1 MQLAETNRLTLRY
14 KIPLFVLDWIEY
26 FVFDSKC
33 CRLMIRF
40 MTKVIQ
46 VSNVAPGPLVQYHL
60 VYQILIFFIL
70 TILSLEMWY
79 SRFRKYE
86 NFVSVD
92 VLFKKKKNQVPI
104 HLTFYTFKKSCSG
117 KGFIVPSGKQKIRI
131 LILLKTNVVA
141 LQ

>member
-14 KIPLFVLDWIEY
+14 KIPLFVLDWIL
-26 FVFDSKC
+26 FFDSKC

-46 VSNVAPGPLVQYHL
+46 VSNVAPGSLVQYHL
-60 VYQILIFFIL
+60 VYQILIFFIVA
-70 TILSLEMWY
+70 ISSLEMWY
-79 SRFRKYE
+79 SRFRKYK
-86 NFVSVD
+86 NFVFVD
-92 VLFKKKKNQVPI
+92 VLLKKKQVPI
-104 HLTFYTFKKSCSG
+104 HLAFYTFKKSCSG